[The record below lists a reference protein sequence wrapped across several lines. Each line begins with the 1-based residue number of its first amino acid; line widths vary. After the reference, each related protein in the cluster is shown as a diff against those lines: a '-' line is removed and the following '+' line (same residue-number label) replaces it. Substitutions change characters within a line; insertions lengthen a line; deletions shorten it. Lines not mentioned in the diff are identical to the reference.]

1 MHDELARLDAT
12 AQADLV
18 RRKEVKPQDLV
29 DAAIARIERVNPE
42 LNAVIT
48 PLFDKA
54 RKAAAGNLPEG
65 PFRGVPFLLKDLI
78 AQSAGDPFHSGMRL
92 LRDRKWVSE
101 SDTHLVTR
109 FRQAGF
115 VILGK
120 TNTPELGPLPTTEP
134 DAYGPTRNPWNTAHS
149 PGGSSGGSGAA
160 VAAGLVPVAHGN
172 DGGGSIRIPSSACG
186 LVGLKP
192 SRGRNSLGPDREDEW
207 AGCVAEHVLT
217 RSVRDTAAILDAVW
231 GPMPGDSYTAP
242 APARPFGDEC
252 GAAPGRLR
260 IGFMTEAPAGILQ
273 VHPDCV
279 AAAEHAAR
287 VLDSLGHRVE
297 QAHPDALG
305 ESEFIRHFGKIVS
318 TWTAH
323 DLDYWGE
330 KTGHAIGRGDVETYT
345 WALAEMGRGVS
356 AADYVNSIAWL
367 RSSAH
372 RLARWWAEGFD
383 LLLTPTMAEPPTRI
397 GDFQSTAEEPLRG
410 FQRSTPIAVF
420 TAPFNV
426 TGQPAISLPLFWNAA
441 GLPIGVQLVAAYGR
455 EDVLIRVAAQLEEA
469 DPWAERQPPIH
480 A

>member
-18 RRKEVKPQDLV
+18 RRKEVKPLELV

-54 RKAAAGNLPEG
+54 RKAAAGNLPDG

-78 AQSAGDPFHSGMRL
+78 AYSAGDPFHSGMRL
-92 LRDRKWVSE
+92 LRDRQWVAD
-101 SDTHLVTR
+101 SDSHLVMR
-109 FRQAGF
+109 FRRAGF

-192 SRGRNSLGPDREDEW
+192 CRGRNSLGPDREDEW
-207 AGCVAEHVLT
+207 TGCVAEHVLT
-217 RSVRDTAAILDAVW
+217 RSVRDTAAVLDAVW

-242 APARPFGDEC
+242 APVRPFREEC
-252 GAAPGRLR
+252 GAAPGKLR
-260 IGFMTEAPAGILQ
+260 IGYMTKAPAGIVP
-273 VHPDCV
+273 VHADCV
-279 AAAEHAAR
+279 AATEHAAK
-287 VLDSLGHRVE
+287 LLGSLGHRLE
-297 QAHPDALG
+297 SAHPSALD
-305 ESEFIRHFGKIVS
+305 EHAFIQHFSAIVS
-318 TWTAH
+318 SWTAH
-323 DLDYWGE
+323 DLDYWSAQ
-330 KTGHAIGRGDVETYT
+330 TGHRIREEDVESYT
-345 WALAEMGRGVS
+345 WALAEMGRAVL
-356 AADYVNSIAWL
+356 AADYVSSVAWL
-367 RSSAH
+367 RSHAH
-372 RLARWWAEGFD
+372 RLARWWEEGFD
-383 LLLTPTMAEPPTRI
+383 LLLTPTMAVPPTKL
-397 GDFQSTAEEPLRG
+397 GDLSSTEEEPLLGLRK
-410 FQRSTPIAVF
+410 STPLATF

-426 TGQPAISLPLFWNAA
+426 SGQPAISLPLFWSSA

-455 EDVLIRVAAQLEEA
+455 EDVLIRMAAELEQAE
-469 DPWAERQPPIH
+469 PWADKRPPIH